1 MLTDDEA
8 ACSPDNSLIV
18 SYDTDFV
25 VASNTTV
32 YIQANAGRAFVS
44 LLSFFNVILLILF
57 YASKAQYAMLLEHL
71 ERNQP
76 LHTLKRVIFPEI
88 GTIIQFCV
96 EGFILFA
103 HLPPG
108 DFESPVLIIESV
120 FYGQPRI
127 LKYPWIAL
135 SSLWCTLRLYTVVRL
150 ARDVTLAKWSSKKKL
165 LERQSGVSINTAFA
179 LKVMMA
185 ESTNV
190 FDSFV
195 V

>member
-1 MLTDDEA
+1 
-8 ACSPDNSLIV
+8 
-18 SYDTDFV
+18 
-25 VASNTTV
+25 V

-44 LLSFFNVILLILF
+44 LLSLFNVILLIFL
-57 YASKAQYAMLLEHL
+57 YISKAQYAMLLEHL

-76 LHTLKRVIFPEI
+76 LLTLKRVMFPQV

-96 EGFILFA
+96 EAFILFA

-108 DFESPVLIIESV
+108 DFESPVLVIESV
-120 FYGQPRI
+120 FYGQSRV

-135 SSLWCTLRLYTVVRL
+135 SSLWCTMRLYTVVRL

-185 ESTNV
+185 ESTTV
-190 FDSFV
+190 FVSSV